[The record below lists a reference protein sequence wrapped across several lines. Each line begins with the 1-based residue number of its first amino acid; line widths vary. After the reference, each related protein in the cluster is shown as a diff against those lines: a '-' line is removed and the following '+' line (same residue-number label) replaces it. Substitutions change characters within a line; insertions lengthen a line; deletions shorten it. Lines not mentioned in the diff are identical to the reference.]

1 MISSLIVFIL
11 NKLIKNPDKGLP
23 EPIFYFATRIT
34 PIVNVDLLIISK
46 KYGYFLTWRD
56 DEFAGSGW
64 HLPGG
69 IVRVNETLLERAS
82 QVSINE
88 LNLKIKK
95 ITGPFDMN
103 EVIVKDQYYRSHF
116 VSFLFKC
123 HLTEEEEDFLLRTT
137 KLNST
142 CKFFKSQP
150 ADLIKCHYI
159 YKNYFNKKKSSNT
172 RDKRVNV
179 ER

>member
-1 MISSLIVFIL
+1 MIFNLIVSIL

-46 KYGYFLTWRD
+46 KYGYFLTWRN
-56 DEFAGSGW
+56 DEFAGRGW

-69 IVRVNETLLERAS
+69 VVRVNETLLERAK

-88 LNLKIKK
+88 INLKIKN
-95 ITGPFDMN
+95 ITGPYDMN

-123 HLTEEEEDFLLRTT
+123 YLTEKEENFLFRLS
-137 KLNST
+137 KLDSSF
-142 CKFFKSQP
+142 KFFKTKP
-150 ADLIKCHYI
+150 LDLIKCHYI
-159 YKNYFNKKKSSNT
+159 YNNHFNKKK
-172 RDKRVNV
+172 
-179 ER
+179 